1 MAQRCGIVPPVRR
14 GAPWNAHAK
23 GLLKST
29 KPPGQQ
35 LLWEIAR

>member
-1 MAQRCGIVPPVRR
+1 MAQKCGIVPPVRR
-14 GAPWNAHAK
+14 VPLGTRAK